1 MNYVSPCLS
10 PELNNPKKKSK
21 SFKNWTVILF
31 PSSQRILIGPKV
43 PQYNIQNVRDTQYVK
58 NPGKS
63 GQFSRKKKKIKSC
76 LTQDDPDV
84 GLSDSGLT
92 AAIMI
97 FFHMVK
103 VNSLEIKDK
112 TEVFNWKSK
121 EQKFKNIKQQ
131 QNLLRFISLEP
142 KKERSKRQTAKKIEE
157 ITMETFPNIVKD
169 LNLQIQEAQWITS
182 KINSLK
188 TRSRYI
194 IKLIK
199 KQK

>member
-142 KKERSKRQTAKKIEE
+142 KKERSKRQTAKK
-157 ITMETFPNIVKD
+157 NWGNNNG
-169 LNLQIQEAQWITS
+169 NLPKYSERFKFTDSRSSMNYKQDKLTENQIQIH
-182 KINSLK
+182 N
-188 TRSRYI
+188 
-194 IKLIK
+194 
-199 KQK
+199 